1 MIINI
6 KNDISEINEVCNKID
21 QFCAENNIPN
31 KKRQDIDLIV
41 DELASNV
48 IFYAYPDGEEHSFT
62 LSLDLVDGVV
72 TIKIIDAGSEFNPLN
87 KDDPDIELSAE
98 EREIGGLGIFLVKQ
112 LSEKV
117 SYQRLNNK
125 NHLTIVVSIKLTEDS
140 SEENGEITDNQEG

>member
-6 KNDISEINEVCNKID
+6 KNDISEIGEVCNKID
-21 QFCAENNIPN
+21 QFCIENNIPN

-48 IFYAYPDGEEHSFT
+48 IFYAYPDGEQHSFT
-62 LSLDLVDGVV
+62 LSMELNDGVV
-72 TIKIIDAGSEFNPLN
+72 TIKMVDTGTPFNPLN

-98 EREIGGLGIFLVKQ
+98 ERQIGGLGIFLVKQ

-117 SYQRLNNK
+117 SYQRLNDK
-125 NHLTIVVSIKLTEDS
+125 NHLTIVVSIKLGEDPLEEDS
-140 SEENGEITDNQEG
+140 DSSDN

>member
-6 KNDISEINEVCNKID
+6 KNDISEIGEVCNKID
-21 QFCAENNIPN
+21 QFCTENNIPN

-48 IFYAYPDGEEHSFT
+48 IFYAYPDGEQHSFT
-62 LSLDLVDGVV
+62 LSLELNEGVV
-72 TIKIIDAGSEFNPLN
+72 TIKMVDTGTPFNPLN

-98 EREIGGLGIFLVKQ
+98 ERQIGGLGIFLVKQ
-112 LSEKV
+112 LSERV
-117 SYQRLNNK
+117 TYQRLNDK

-140 SEENGEITDNQEG
+140 SGSNDSNFN